1 MKFSKLNLNK
11 YIQKALTE
19 LNFKETT
26 KIQSEAIP
34 FLLKDETDL
43 IGLAQT
49 GTGKTGAFGIPIIEK
64 ITNKAITF
72 RSLFLSS
79 KR

>member
-1 MKFSKLNLNK
+1 MKFAKINLNK
-11 YIQKALTE
+11 NLQKALIE

-34 FLLKDETDL
+34 FLLNSETDL

-64 ITNKAITF
+64 IKLEKNYTQCII
-72 RSLFLSS
+72 L
-79 KR
+79 